1 MRCSIQGCGG
11 EVMVMAHVM
20 PARRRLPAFRHL
32 ATLLGALIVGAA
44 LLVAIFAP
52 YLVPHD
58 PFAQDLNLRL
68 VPPVWMEGSQPAHW
82 LGTDQIGRDYLSRL
96 IYGTRISLMIG
107 VLTVITSGAI
117 GITLGIIGGVFC
129 WRGDESV

>member
-1 MRCSIQGCGG
+1 MRCSPQGCGG
-11 EVMVMAHVM
+11 VVMVMAHVM
-20 PARRRLPAFRHL
+20 PARRRLPDFCHL

-68 VPPVWMEGSQPAHW
+68 VPPVWVQGRLARPL
-82 LGTDQIGRDYLSRL
+82 LGTDQIGRGCFCRL
-96 IYGTRISLMIG
+96 IWG
-107 VLTVITSGAI
+107 
-117 GITLGIIGGVFC
+117 
-129 WRGDESV
+129 